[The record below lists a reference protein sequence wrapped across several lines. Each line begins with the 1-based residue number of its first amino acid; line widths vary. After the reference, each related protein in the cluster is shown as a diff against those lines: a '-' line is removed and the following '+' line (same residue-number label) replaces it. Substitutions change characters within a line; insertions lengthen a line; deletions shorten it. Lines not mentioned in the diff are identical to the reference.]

1 MFGYSDKTETCEK
14 FDSGVIYLKDLDNDV
29 RWSE

>member
-14 FDSGVIYLKDLDNDV
+14 FDSGVIFLKDLES
-29 RWSE
+29 RALE